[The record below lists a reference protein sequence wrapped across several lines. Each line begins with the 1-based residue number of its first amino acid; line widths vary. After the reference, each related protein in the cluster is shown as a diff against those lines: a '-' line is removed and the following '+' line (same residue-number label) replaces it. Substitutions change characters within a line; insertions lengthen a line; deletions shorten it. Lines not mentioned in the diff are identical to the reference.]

1 VCRKISMEMQA
12 DEDNGSNSKYAI
24 CDVDLSKIISFENVR
39 RSLVDRT
46 AGALLRPI
54 SCTIVI
60 DGPLIGV
67 SYDQNYAMNDH
78 ICLENYVGQMKATR
92 KIRRGF
98 KIMKPYPVQA
108 LVKILFYFIAR
119 GHKTTAFLPVFFNEW
134 LDESCCSR
142 CALISNVEQFHVTRW
157 KKILQV
163 EKPEVSASE
172 YRLLVNEQ
180 LMLQTQF
187 RLLSKLASMLDDH
200 FPCGPSDADI
210 VPLFRHTLGFTD
222 ETTSSAKCYLRSR
235 PHDSLQRYLR
245 SIYAMVVRIA
255 IATNI
260 IGEVPCIVTNNFYTP
275 NFIRP
280 RKPQLKISRSMR
292 VEFECLH
299 KPLYLTYSGFSRSQ
313 VTTVGGTDVLKSKF
327 CPVLTTH
334 FIPEFL
340 LYNASWEQGRPLSFN
355 TNCDYI

>member
-1 VCRKISMEMQA
+1 MCSTVISEILS
-12 DEDNGSNSKYAI
+12 DKSKLPVITPLFRPYNH
-24 CDVDLSKIISFENVR
+24 LLIIS
-39 RSLVDRT
+39 
-46 AGALLRPI
+46 
-54 SCTIVI
+54 
-60 DGPLIGV
+60 
-67 SYDQNYAMNDH
+67 
-78 ICLENYVGQMKATR
+78 
-92 KIRRGF
+92 
-98 KIMKPYPVQA
+98 
-108 LVKILFYFIAR
+108 
-119 GHKTTAFLPVFFNEW
+119 
-134 LDESCCSR
+134 LD
-142 CALISNVEQFHVTRW
+142 VTRW

-222 ETTSSAKCYLRSR
+222 ETTSSAKCYLHSR

-313 VTTVGGTDVLKSKF
+313 VTISKQNYLIIEERFSVTTVGGTDVLKSKF

>member
-1 VCRKISMEMQA
+1 MEMQA

-46 AGALLRPI
+46 AGALLRP
-54 SCTIVI
+54 IVI

-142 CALISNVEQFHVTRW
+142 CALISNVEQFRELVLLKLIKFLPHENFANEIKHRAADCHGILVTNPEAFYFNNFNLHRNGHSEGGITSVSATNTSCDLMCSTVISEILSDKSKLPVITPLFRPYNHLLIISLDVTRW

-222 ETTSSAKCYLRSR
+222 ETTSSASK
-235 PHDSLQRYLR
+235 
-245 SIYAMVVRIA
+245 
-255 IATNI
+255 
-260 IGEVPCIVTNNFYTP
+260 IV
-275 NFIRP
+275 
-280 RKPQLKISRSMR
+280 
-292 VEFECLH
+292 
-299 KPLYLTYSGFSRSQ
+299 
-313 VTTVGGTDVLKSKF
+313 
-327 CPVLTTH
+327 
-334 FIPEFL
+334 
-340 LYNASWEQGRPLSFN
+340 
-355 TNCDYI
+355 